1 MNRFDL
7 TSREGVLPP
16 LAYPW
21 LLRQGV
27 SPPLPLHLVSF
38 GLPPTQPLPD
48 VSCHTL
54 SFFLV
59 LPHSQTRNPF
69 TPWRNW

>member
-1 MNRFDL
+1 MLRSDL
-7 TSREGVLPP
+7 TSGEGVLPP

-48 VSCHTL
+48 VSCY
-54 SFFLV
+54 V
-59 LPHSQTRNPF
+59 LTRLN
-69 TPWRNW
+69 TVLCDRSSAYISR